1 MFTFTAVRTHC
12 QAVVLTQH
20 FCFFFFFFSTSE
32 GDSDNSPASVRD
44 ISSSSVMNSMKNK
57 NTINLDGIASSS
69 GATSTATTTANANAK
84 DARSAKLLSM
94 HSMYH
99 SNTANTLAKNA
110 AHNKDF
116 TPSDI
121 SHEVRHRQP
130 SIELAA
136 IPPFSGKFNASSS
149 TKTTAYDA
157 SNVGN
162 SNGEHTRSDPDTKAL
177 VNTSEKFV
185 PLIDSRYSKS
195 ADSAASSVKIINAGS
210 RVKSISVDGQLAAQ
224 KSSSDGHTHNDAVV
238 QGLDTPMFSEE
249 AGSLEELH
257 LMQ

>member
-1 MFTFTAVRTHC
+1 
-12 QAVVLTQH
+12 
-20 FCFFFFFFSTSE
+20 
-32 GDSDNSPASVRD
+32 
-44 ISSSSVMNSMKNK
+44 
-57 NTINLDGIASSS
+57 
-69 GATSTATTTANANAK
+69 
-84 DARSAKLLSM
+84 
-94 HSMYH
+94 MYH
-99 SNTANTLAKNA
+99 SNTTNTLAKNA

-136 IPPFSGKFNASSS
+136 IPPFSGKFNHAGTS

-157 SNVGN
+157 ALVSTNNNENTRG
-162 SNGEHTRSDPDTKAL
+162 GEVDKKGV

-195 ADSAASSVKIINAGS
+195 ADSAGSSVKIINANT
-210 RVKSISVDGQLAAQ
+210 RAKSISADGQLGGQ
-224 KSSSDGHTHNDAVV
+224 KSSSDDHHKDAAVP
-238 QGLDTPMFSEE
+238 GLDTPLYSEE
-249 AGSLEELH
+249 PGSLEELH